1 MSGFYQI
8 ANFDRLKSNDYTIE
22 LVINN
27 KPMVFKN
34 GFGLIWFLWTTIVFR
49 FVRTYNGEMIQPF
62 GVTTTC
68 VNFMLFEMVVDR

>member
-34 GFGLIWFLWTTIVFR
+34 GFGLI
-49 FVRTYNGEMIQPF
+49 
-62 GVTTTC
+62 
-68 VNFMLFEMVVDR
+68 